1 MTTHNFA
8 NKRFLIVDNIK
19 QSRDTLKQFAYSLGD
34 VKVESVSFAK
44 DAISACES
52 VAYDV
57 VLLGYDLGE
66 NQKNGQQVL
75 EELKTRN
82 LIQRQS
88 IIIIITAEVSEAMVL
103 AALEHKPDEYIA
115 KPYTLQ
121 DLKKRLLRSYAKK
134 QSMAKIYK
142 ALDEGDEN
150 NVVELVKETIAKG
163 TQYESECMGI
173 LSRQYFNM
181 KRYAEAQDIYLEY
194 QSEASCTW
202 AKIGLGKVAFEN
214 KQFDKAEQY
223 FKEIIEENDRYL
235 SAYDWLAKT
244 YQAQENHAS
253 AQNTLERCLLISPRS
268 VGRLKLYANVCLE
281 NEQYEKATNA
291 LKKTNELAYHSIHNH
306 PENALLFAK
315 AVLEHIH
322 EMPIDQARKLTN
334 KVFSALSLMTK
345 DFDDVELKIRS
356 QLLTACLQFTT
367 KEKQPAKLSLAAAEK
382 LLDNHQHDMSTQG
395 KLESSRALVRL
406 DREPRAS
413 NILQQLAQ
421 DNASDED
428 LLKEI
433 DSCLTRPIS
442 DNIIKAQ
449 QAIEI
454 GMSYYKQNQFS
465 EAINELSSAL
475 RIIPHHTGLKLNLLQ
490 VFLVA
495 YEKSPVDDNYIQ
507 RASDIIDDMDKLP
520 TSSYSTSR
528 YIVLKEK
535 YQQLTDPEEDEEE

>member
-1 MTTHNFA
+1 MTTLNFA

-75 EELKTRN
+75 EELKTKS

-121 DLKKRLLRSYAKK
+121 DLKKRLLRSYVKK
-134 QSMAKIYK
+134 QSMAKVYR

-194 QSEASCTW
+194 QNEASCTW

-223 FKEIIEENDRYL
+223 FKEIIEENNRYL

-281 NEQYEKATNA
+281 NEQFEKATNA

-322 EMPIDQARKLTN
+322 EMPIDQARKLNN

-367 KEKQPAKLSLAAAEK
+367 KEKQPAKLSLVAAEK

-406 DREPRAS
+406 DREQRAA

-433 DSCLTRPIS
+433 DSCLTKPIS

-465 EAINELSSAL
+465 EAVNELSSAL

-507 RASDIIDDMDKLP
+507 RASDIINDMDNLP

-535 YQQLTDPEEDEEE
+535 YQQLTDHEESEEE